1 MLIPNQ
7 WLRMKGP
14 YKNRKNRERA
24 ERIDKNQIKHKRAER
39 IDIKAERD
47 QPNGEDPKEP
57 RKSRENRQR
66 NEIKIN
72 EPKESI

>member
-1 MLIPNQ
+1 MAENERTIQEPTESRKNQ
-7 WLRMKGP
+7 
-14 YKNRKNRERA
+14 KNRQEPNK
-24 ERIDKNQIKHKRAER
+24 IKAER

-57 RKSRENRQR
+57 RKSRKNRQK